1 MVRKVHDRKGCNLIF
16 AKTVHSWRATFLFLS
31 LVICDQW
38 IMHKFKGSNINFAPD
53 FTHHCLNINHDI
65 KSLFS
70 VHPRR
75 KKVAPLFLWRLPQLL
90 AFLFILGEPRIFFRV
105 LWFVISE
112 LCTSLLCSLTLQLL
126 FGLHCVVVERYG
138 LYPKTKIRLSC
149 VHDAKFRRNIHT
161 VKLVQLFGLL
171 FLQSLGELMENPTT
185 LGIEKL

>member
-1 MVRKVHDRKGCNLIF
+1 M
-16 AKTVHSWRATFLFLS
+16 
-31 LVICDQW
+31 Q
-38 IMHKFKGSNINFAPD
+38 KFKGSNINIAPD

-75 KKVAPLFLWRLPQLL
+75 KKVATLFLRRLPQLL
-90 AFLFILGEPRIFFRV
+90 AFLSILGEPHIFFRV

-126 FGLHCVVVERYG
+126 FGLHCMVVVERRYG